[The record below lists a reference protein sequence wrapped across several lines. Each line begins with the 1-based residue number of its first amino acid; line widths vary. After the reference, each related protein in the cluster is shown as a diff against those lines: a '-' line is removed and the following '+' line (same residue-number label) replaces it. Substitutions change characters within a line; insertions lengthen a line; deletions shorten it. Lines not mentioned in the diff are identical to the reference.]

1 MCVFRFPL
9 TEIVSLFLAAD
20 LARTAVRL
28 FHAGPT
34 VLNSLPDGLRN
45 LDSFDGFK
53 SWKQFFSAVTS
64 VTSALELF

>member
-53 SWKQFFSAVTS
+53 S
-64 VTSALELF
+64 